1 MLILVKKS
9 PRFIIKN
16 VFTFSPNF
24 QFFKFEPADFL
35 ENWLVVLQPLTT
47 IRDEQLAVL
56 IY

>member
-24 QFFKFEPADFL
+24 QFFKFEPADFR